1 MNRKRVHGSRKFAGK
16 RRINH
21 AVTFDPALSL
31 EGWRHNINAE
41 MRLAAR
47 TVAGMAF
54 MKVRFVLDFEAFRK
68 ESFAQLVGDSIA
80 GDHGGEIGRSP
91 SAVNGAFSEL
101 KGFAMSRLE
110 AFRVA

>member
-21 AVTFDPALSL
+21 AVTLDTALSL
-31 EGWRHNINAE
+31 EGWRYDINTE
-41 MRLAAR
+41 MRFAACP
-47 TVAGMAF
+47 VAGMAF
-54 MKVRFVLDFEAFRK
+54 VQVRFVHDFEAFRR
-68 ESFAQLVGDSIA
+68 ESFAQLVDDNVASGHD
-80 GDHGGEIGRSP
+80 GEIGRHP
-91 SAVNGAFSEL
+91 SGVNGAFRSG